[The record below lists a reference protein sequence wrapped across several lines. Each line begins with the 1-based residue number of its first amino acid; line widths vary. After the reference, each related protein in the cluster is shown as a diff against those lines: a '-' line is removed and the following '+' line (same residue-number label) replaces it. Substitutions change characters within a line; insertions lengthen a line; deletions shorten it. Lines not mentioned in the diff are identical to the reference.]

1 MSRRVVG
8 AVRLLAAIGL
18 LVTLV
23 IQIADRVVNNAFDPW
38 EYFSYFTI
46 ETSLMNIV
54 VFAVGGVLA
63 LRMPRDTALFTTVRM
78 ATLTYAII
86 TAGVYNVL
94 LRNVHHDG
102 FQGLGWPNE
111 VIHVWIPLLIVL
123 DWLISPGRPALS
135 WRTLRIVMIYP
146 LAWLAYSLLRGA
158 VSNGIY
164 PYPFLDPETAG
175 WGSVIAYIVALSCVL
190 VGLAAL
196 AVLYSRRVGSAAT
209 RVSLDPG

>member
-8 AVRLLAAIGL
+8 ALRLLAGIGL
-18 LVTLV
+18 LVTIV
-23 IQIADRVVNNAFDPW
+23 IQITDRVVNRAFDPW

-54 VFAVGGVLA
+54 VFVVGGVLA
-63 LRMPRDTALFTTVRM
+63 LRLPRDTALFTTVRM

-86 TAGVYNVL
+86 TAGVYNLL
-94 LRNVHHDG
+94 LRGVHHDG

-111 VIHVWIPLLIVL
+111 VIHVWIPILIVL

-135 WRTLRIVMIYP
+135 WRALRIVMIYP
-146 LAWLAYSLLRGA
+146 VAWLAYSLLRGA

-164 PYPFLDPETAG
+164 PYPFLDPATAG
-175 WGSVIAYIVALSCVL
+175 WDSVIIYIVVLSGVL
-190 VGLAAL
+190 VGLASL
-196 AVLYSRRVGSAAT
+196 AVLYSRRRDPAAEL
-209 RVSLDPG
+209 R